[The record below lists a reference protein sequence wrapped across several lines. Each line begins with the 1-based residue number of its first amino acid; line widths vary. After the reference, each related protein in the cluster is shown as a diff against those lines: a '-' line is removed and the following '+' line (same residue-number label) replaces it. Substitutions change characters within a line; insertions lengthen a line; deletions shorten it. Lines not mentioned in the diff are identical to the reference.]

1 MKVKPQVTKKIRSAM
16 KISTLPIIRLIIFQN
31 YLAVLMG
38 LSQALVVRQ
47 YPFDAH
53 RDHRRPKSGVDDARV
68 SEPIALSF
76 FCANEHQSV
85 RHQTPAQTQILRMS
99 LLTS

>member
-1 MKVKPQVTKKIRSAM
+1 
-16 KISTLPIIRLIIFQN
+16 
-31 YLAVLMG
+31 MG

-53 RDHRRPKSGVDDARV
+53 RDHRRRKSGVDDARV
-68 SEPIALSF
+68 SEHPIALSF

-99 LLTS
+99 LLRS